1 MLVRR
6 VGLPL
11 RPVVAEGDHL
21 VARGLGEVHGRDL
34 RPRERLKLRVGASLL
49 GDALC
54 LVGGLLGLRRGGTC
68 RLGCL
73 RHLANLGHDLSDG
86 LRDVARGCGAPQRD
100 PLGLGVHAR
109 ARLDVVHVPLGEVAV
124 VGGYVDGESVHRQRL
139 VCRAVEHEHE
149 RTVALDPGV
158 EARDAVRLHG
168 LASYS
173 VVFWLAMRTSRP
185 PAR

>member
-1 MLVRR
+1 MALRDVLAR
-6 VGLPL
+6 VLEHG
-11 RPVVAEGDHL
+11 GDGAVL
-21 VARGLGEVHGRDL
+21 DGGRDH
-34 RPRERLKLRVGASLL
+34 RQGERDEARDGGLGASLL
-49 GDALC
+49 GNALG
-54 LVGGLLGLRRGGTC
+54 LVGGLLGLGRCGTC
-68 RLGCL
+68 RLGGL
-73 RHLANLGHDLSDG
+73 RHLADLGHDLSDG

-109 ARLDVVHVPLGEVAV
+109 ARLDVVDVPLGEVAV
-124 VGGYVDGESVHRQRL
+124 VGGHVDGESVHRQRL
-139 VCRAVEHEHE
+139 FCRAVEHEHE
-149 RTVALDPGV
+149 RTVALDPVV